1 MENKKS
7 EIENQVEA
15 FANLMRCHLRH
26 GQVKYELDVREM
38 YMLRD
43 GIKKMADEL
52 TSLRSQVK
60 PVVHREVISCDS
72 DPMESFSIDPE
83 SYF

>member
-1 MENKKS
+1 MENKKA

-15 FANLMRCHLRH
+15 FAELLRCELRH
-26 GQVKYELDVREM
+26 GQVKYELDVQEM

-43 GIKKMADEL
+43 GIHKMADEL
-52 TSLRSQVK
+52 TRLRSQGK
-60 PVVHREVISCDS
+60 PATKREVISCDN